1 MSDVENNPE
10 KLSDH
15 VWCLHC
21 ERAYKRGEHR
31 KIETSAGLRSAI
43 PEMEFLEEC
52 HYVDCA
58 GDAKKDVVDWA
69 IIQSENDYPLVPKRG
84 VLYPHREKKAR

>member
-1 MSDVENNPE
+1 MRAAENNPE
-10 KLSDH
+10 QISEH
-15 VWCLHC
+15 VWCLQC
-21 ERAYKRGEHR
+21 ERAYRRGEHR
-31 KIETSAGLRSAI
+31 KVETSAGLRAAI

-52 HYVDCA
+52 HYEDCA

-84 VLYPHREKKAR
+84 VLYPHREQNAR